1 MSNSNQTEKLPRAL
15 WISAFGVMALI
26 LVITA
31 LSRRIDYDEFLHVHS
46 LWLVAQG
53 QVPFSDFLAVHPPLF
68 WYVYAPLFKLLPQK
82 FETIIVLRLI
92 NLTFALLLLVFLARL
107 LTRRLPGNKGALA
120 VGLAMLAMFFQP
132 SVIETLTEFRMD
144 HLSTALLLGGLV
156 LYDDMANI
164 RRAFFAGV
172 IIALGLTMN
181 LKLLLIPVFVIG
193 IDAAPL
199 LFRRYV
205 PWHKLGAA
213 IAGTVCGA
221 AAVIGFL
228 VLKHVNI
235 NDAYQFVYA
244 YHAAIAS
251 EFKRSPGLLAML
263 VDINRAQYFL
273 PTVFAVIGFFM
284 LVTDWKAETI
294 QKNKFALVFL
304 LFSVAQTIL
313 VPFPFKQYMCS
324 VFLMWIAPLAVTY
337 DRWFSG

>member
-1 MSNSNQTEKLPRAL
+1 
-15 WISAFGVMALI
+15 
-26 LVITA
+26 
-31 LSRRIDYDEFLHVHS
+31 
-46 LWLVAQG
+46 
-53 QVPFSDFLAVHPPLF
+53 
-68 WYVYAPLFKLLPQK
+68 
-82 FETIIVLRLI
+82 
-92 NLTFALLLLVFLARL
+92 
-107 LTRRLPGNKGALA
+107 
-120 VGLAMLAMFFQP
+120 
-132 SVIETLTEFRMD
+132 
-144 HLSTALLLGGLV
+144 
-156 LYDDMANI
+156 
-164 RRAFFAGV
+164 
-172 IIALGLTMN
+172 MN

-337 DRWFSG
+337 DRWLSGKSHRIARGTIIALTVIAVGIGLLRQYYEQKNSLLKSQRSIFDQFQKLAPVGTTVIGVMTHHPLFRHDAAYVFFSTMAPGPQLIKTMRHIRPQDTRFTVDELLQEIRKNKPSLVIQSDIFQDPPLLAAVGTYLREEAANYTVLQRDKHSGIYVRVAGQ